1 MTQTD
6 RLMPQGVRT
15 PLGVGAPLVDVRE
28 VTKRFD
34 RHLAVD
40 GVSLQIHAGEVYGLI
55 GPNGAGKT
63 TLIRMLVAAERP
75 TLGDI
80 VINEISLQEGDR
92 RRGLARRI
100 GFLPDDFPVY
110 EDLSVW
116 EYLDYFGRL
125 YGLHGRRLIA
135 RIYDVLALVKLD
147 HKRDAKANTL
157 SRGMKQRLSLARTVI
172 HEPTLL
178 LLDEPVSGLDPIAR
192 NEFRQII
199 RSLHQAGMTIL
210 ISSHVLSD
218 LAELCTCI
226 GIMET
231 GNLIASAPLSELYDR
246 FARQTLHLQVL
257 DHLEALQAL
266 LRNHDHIGVIEVNPA
281 QRRIQAEF
289 TGTEGDRSTGFCG
302 VQPLIQQTG
311 HS

>member
-1 MTQTD
+1 
-6 RLMPQGVRT
+6 RRKGV
-15 PLGVGAPLVDVRE
+15 A
-28 VTKRFD
+28 
-34 RHLAVD
+34 
-40 GVSLQIHAGEVYGLI
+40 Q
-55 GPNGAGKT
+55 
-63 TLIRMLVAAERP
+63 
-75 TLGDI
+75 
-80 VINEISLQEGDR
+80 Q
-92 RRGLARRI
+92 I

-110 EDLSVW
+110 DDLSVW

-192 NEFRQII
+192 NEFRQIV
-199 RSLHQAGMTIL
+199 RSLHEAGMTIL

-218 LAELCTCI
+218 LAELCTCV

-231 GNLIASAPLSELYDR
+231 GNLIASAPLSELYER
-246 FARQTLHLQVL
+246 FSRQTLHLQAL
-257 DHLEALQAL
+257 DRLNDLQGL
-266 LRNHDHIGVIEVNPA
+266 LADNEHVGVMEIKQA
-281 QRRIQAEF
+281 QKRIVAELH
-289 TGTEGDRSTGFCG
+289 GSEGDRAVLLQGITAAGISLVDFRCDQDDLEQIFLKLGS
-302 VQPLIQQTG
+302 QQT
-311 HS
+311 S